1 MSAAGHI
8 SALRGTAPALRSAE
22 PDAGPRKPHVLRP
35 SGPLL
40 PLAYARGITF
50 MALAA
55 FGSLHWMAML
65 EPSAPGRAWDALGA
79 ALLAMVGLLLAARL
93 NGPIR
98 WVAVA
103 LISLLAILLAFMA
116 GGVSAEL
123 LRPANWDVLAAGIQR
138 GIGDLPGARVP
149 YRGIDL

>member
-22 PDAGPRKPHVLRP
+22 PDAGSRRPHVLRP

-40 PLAYARGITF
+40 PLAYARGVTF

-65 EPSAPGRAWDALGA
+65 EASAPGRAWDALGA
-79 ALLAMVGLLLAARL
+79 ALLAMAGLLLAARL
-93 NGPIR
+93 SGSAR
-98 WVAVA
+98 WAAVIA
-103 LISLLAILLAFMA
+103 TSLLAILLAF
-116 GGVSAEL
+116 
-123 LRPANWDVLAAGIQR
+123 LA
-138 GIGDLPGARVP
+138 
-149 YRGIDL
+149 